1 MTSRHHSSFA
11 GVTAM
16 SLRPRLMP
24 SVLALSLAGLLAGCG
39 SLAPRTAEAPKEGE
53 YSASVIPPFRGGGY
67 YKDDGP
73 GANPPAN
80 LASIPDAVP
89 RWEPL
94 HRFANN
100 PYRVR
105 GRDFEPLADA
115 RGYRARG
122 LASWYGRKFHGR
134 PTSIGEPYD
143 MYAMTAAHPTL
154 PLPSYARVTNLD
166 NGRSIVVRLND
177 RGPFHPDRIIDL
189 SYTAAY
195 QLDILKGP
203 TPVEVEAVF
212 AEDAPTSFNALSAP
226 TAPQPNDAPSVG
238 SASTAAAAQAVV
250 DAPAPTR
257 PVDAPVAATFLQLGA
272 FSSPVLA
279 ERLLDRVKVHLS
291 RDFPAV
297 MRLEQDGLY
306 RVQAGPFAADAD
318 ADRAAARLRDDFG
331 VRAFKVRPATL
342 VTAAQPA
349 QPALFLQLA
358 ALSRA
363 EAAEALSARFRSHYG
378 GDMPV
383 VAPWNDGGLF
393 KVQVG
398 PFLDNVQAERVAAA
412 YQRDF
417 GIRPFRVLR

>member
-1 MTSRHHSSFA
+1 MTSSRLPSTA
-11 GVTAM
+11 GATSM
-16 SLRPRLMP
+16 PMRPRLLP

-39 SLAPRTAEAPKEGE
+39 SLAPRSAEAPKEGE
-53 YSASVIPPFRGGGY
+53 YSATVIPPFRGGGY

-80 LASIPDAVP
+80 LASIPNAVP

-105 GRDFEPLADA
+105 GRDFEPLTDA

-166 NGRSIVVRLND
+166 NGRSVVVRLND

-203 TPVEVEAVF
+203 TLVEVEAV
-212 AEDAPTSFNALSAP
+212 AADDAPTSFNALAAPETPLPNEAVAVRAPSSAD
-226 TAPQPNDAPSVG
+226 APVTPARNDAPAG
-238 SASTAAAAQAVV
+238 GL
-250 DAPAPTR
+250 
-257 PVDAPVAATFLQLGA
+257 FLQLGA

-279 ERLLDRVKVHLS
+279 ERLLDRVKVNLS

-306 RVQAGPFAADAD
+306 RIQAGPFASEAE

-331 VRAFKVRPATL
+331 VRAFKVRPA
-342 VTAAQPA
+342 VASAPPA
-349 QPALFLQLA
+349 PAVPALYLQIA

-363 EAAEALSARFRSHYG
+363 EAAEALSTRVRSHYG
-378 GDMPV
+378 TEVPA
-383 VAPWNDGGLF
+383 VAPWNDAGMF
-393 KVQVG
+393 KVQLG
-398 PFLDNVQAERVAAA
+398 PFVDAAQAERVALA

-417 GIRPFRVLR
+417 GVRPFRVLR